1 MKITNPADDASW
13 APVAELC
20 ARVLDDLDR
29 LAHDSVTNIR
39 RDLDAYAV
47 VPFDEHLAAVTEQQR
62 RRLEALAG
70 RRLLAEGDLER
81 AAELARR
88 RARQGIAVD
97 VLIGAYHLGDQELWG
112 ALCRDPRSAA
122 PLLPEVAAL
131 MLRLLHA
138 ISTVLASAHGEVM
151 RELQTH
157 RVTLSQRLIEL
168 LLAGR
173 DDAEASRVAD
183 ALGLDPQASFVAG
196 LWRRSDAD
204 VVLPPEVRRELD
216 RAAVPLV
223 HSAQSGLVVVLVQ
236 GAEPEWLDELLSALD
251 LGPDVGIGLRRPGL
265 AGAVLSLGDA
275 RLALALRR
283 GDRSRGRA
291 VRRRLGRG
299 LPPGGGGAAP
309 AAGGRRGPDGGG
321 ASPPRRD
328 RRGVRRRRHV
338 RRPHRRGAAPAREL
352 RDLPAP
358 ALGSAHR
365 LGPEEVRPPDHVGD
379 RLPARAQRKLSM
391 TFSPAMTW
399 PRTMASA
406 LSASRSTIAS

>member
-1 MKITNPADDASW
+1 VKITNPAGEAGW
-13 APVAELC
+13 GPVAELC

-39 RDLDAYAV
+39 RDLAAYAA

-70 RRLLAEGDLER
+70 HRLLAEGDLER

-196 LWRRSDAD
+196 LWRRPDAD

-265 AGAVLSLGDA
+265 AGAALSLGDA
-275 RLALALRR
+275 RLALASAAGSGRGVARFADVWAEACLLAEEERLRPLVAEAA
-283 GDRSRGRA
+283 GTA
-291 VRRRLGRG
+291 VAHPHLAETVVAFAAADMSVARTAEALHLHANSVTYRLQRWARLTGWDPRRFDHLITSVTACRLGLRG
-299 LPPGGGGAAP
+299 
-309 AAGGRRGPDGGG
+309 
-321 ASPPRRD
+321 S
-328 RRGVRRRRHV
+328 
-338 RRPHRRGAAPAREL
+338 
-352 RDLPAP
+352 
-358 ALGSAHR
+358 
-365 LGPEEVRPPDHVGD
+365 
-379 RLPARAQRKLSM
+379 
-391 TFSPAMTW
+391 
-399 PRTMASA
+399 
-406 LSASRSTIAS
+406 SR